1 MSRQILGNCDEKFPP
16 PLFALLRESSTLNWE
31 DRKTTPF
38 LSKNLFYFSLKGTW
52 QNITAEHTTE
62 TAAISRNTVQEEGCS
77 SISCVI
83 LYIVYLYQQKRKK
96 NIAPRCLFF
105 FFIWHFCICS
115 VEVGK
120 VKFNERF
127 THQRKWDNES
137 DIPQSTGTLWLFFF
151 LSIIIIRLRSK
162 LFFHCFFFHCEK

>member
-1 MSRQILGNCDEKFPP
+1 MRKKIPNTFVVI
-16 PLFALLRESSTLNWE
+16 STLKYG
-31 DRKTTPF
+31 RIKKTTPL

-83 LYIVYLYQQKRKK
+83 LYIQYIYINRKEKK
-96 NIAPRCLFF
+96 NYCSQVFI
-105 FFIWHFCICS
+105 FFIWHFCICC

-137 DIPQSTGTLWLFFF
+137 DIPQSMRTLWLFFF
-151 LSIIIIRLRSK
+151 
-162 LFFHCFFFHCEK
+162 FYQAEK